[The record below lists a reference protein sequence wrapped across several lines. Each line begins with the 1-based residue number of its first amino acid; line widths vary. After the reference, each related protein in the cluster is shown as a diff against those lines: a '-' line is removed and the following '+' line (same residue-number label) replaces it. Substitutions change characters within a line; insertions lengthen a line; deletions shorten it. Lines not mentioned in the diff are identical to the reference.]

1 MSVQVKQRQK
11 KEKHHFCGARCYDTF
26 VGAYRE
32 CGILPGEESERKTV
46 DNYFS
51 RSDVPRCEQN
61 EEGLPCEVM
70 RHKSGRGKFAIS
82 ATSVIMSNS
91 TPSGKQVRECGARV
105 DNNALISRSVQTS
118 RYISAL
124 PQYLE
129 RFAARYTNP
138 LRHNNF
144 CKSAPT
150 EKRKW
155 VRGRAKHEQKETGTH

>member
-1 MSVQVKQRQK
+1 MQDKQFKSMSCIICNVRLSSMSVRITNDK
-11 KEKHHFCGARCYDTF
+11 KRKRNFCGARCYDTF

-32 CGILPGEESERKTV
+32 CGILPGEEMVREI
-46 DNYFS
+46 S
-51 RSDVPRCEQN
+51 R
-61 EEGLPCEVM
+61 
-70 RHKSGRGKFAIS
+70 
-82 ATSVIMSNS
+82 TSVIISNS

-105 DNNALISRSVQTS
+105 ENNALISRSVQIS